1 MKFSLLFLA
10 TVAATAVADSIEDEE
25 LTTEEVSLLETEQA
39 SDIPKDRC
47 GVVVAINEDER
58 LELFTLGHD
67 NLIYHKYQ
75 LTAEEWSNW
84 ANLGGLYIRGGPS
97 LVRNADGRLQMF
109 VRGMDKAIWY
119 KSQIHPN
126 GGTWTNWKCI
136 GGRFTGSPVSVLSSE
151 GYLHVFA
158 KGENGTLYHIGQSH
172 NDTSAAVWGEW
183 ASLGGTLTSLP
194 SVELD
199 AESLLHVFVRGPDR
213 QLWTKAQV
221 GRQDP
226 RQVKWGEWENLGGVL
241 SSGPRVPIVSNA
253 VNLLEVYV
261 RASDKAFWQK
271 FQIAGHDK
279 GVSWDDW
286 VPLGGVFSSGPEA
299 ILNMDGLL
307 DVFGRGPDKA
317 IWHKGQSH
325 INGTVVWNRWNSLG
339 GMTSTGPAVVQ
350 RADGLLEVFVRG
362 VDKNIWHKS
371 QILAN
376 GTLSFGPWKFLG
388 GSTKSFPC

>member
-1 MKFSLLFLA
+1 MGNLQAASKALGAMKFLLLSLLFA
-10 TVAATAVADSIEDEE
+10 SQAASAVVENSVEEDDVEGEVA
-25 LTTEEVSLLETEQA
+25 LLETSDA

-84 ANLGGLYIRGGPS
+84 ANL
-97 LVRNADGRLQMF
+97 
-109 VRGMDKAIWY
+109 
-119 KSQIHPN
+119 
-126 GGTWTNWKCI
+126 
-136 GGRFTGSPVSVLSSE
+136 
-151 GYLHVFA
+151 
-158 KGENGTLYHIGQSH
+158 
-172 NDTSAAVWGEW
+172 
-183 ASLGGTLTSLP
+183 
-194 SVELD
+194 
-199 AESLLHVFVRGPDR
+199 RGPDR

-362 VDKNIWHKS
+362 VDKNIGHES

>member
-1 MKFSLLFLA
+1 M
-10 TVAATAVADSIEDEE
+10 
-25 LTTEEVSLLETEQA
+25 
-39 SDIPKDRC
+39 
-47 GVVVAINEDER
+47 G
-58 LELFTLGHD
+58 
-67 NLIYHKYQ
+67 
-75 LTAEEWSNW
+75 
-84 ANLGGLYIRGGPS
+84 
-97 LVRNADGRLQMF
+97 
-109 VRGMDKAIWY
+109 
-119 KSQIHPN
+119 
-126 GGTWTNWKCI
+126 
-136 GGRFTGSPVSVLSSE
+136 
-151 GYLHVFA
+151 
-158 KGENGTLYHIGQSH
+158 
-172 NDTSAAVWGEW
+172 
-183 ASLGGTLTSLP
+183 LTSLP

-221 GRQDP
+221 GRHDP

-271 FQIAGHDK
+271 D
-279 GVSWDDW
+279 
-286 VPLGGVFSSGPEA
+286 
-299 ILNMDGLL
+299 
-307 DVFGRGPDKA
+307 
-317 IWHKGQSH
+317 QSH

-371 QILAN
+371 QVLAN